1 MSQRYEIRLTREAVK
16 DLAKL
21 TPALKKK
28 LKEILVNRISVEPYS
43 GKKLVGD
50 LAGYRSVRLTFQDRI
65 IYSVDEENTM
75 IFIHRCRTH
84 YGD

>member
-1 MSQRYEIRLTREAVK
+1 MPLRYEIRLTKEALK
-16 DLAKL
+16 DLNKL

-28 LKEILVNRISVEPYS
+28 LREILENRIAVDPCS

-65 IYSVDEENTM
+65 IYSVDEENAI